1 MAKVCSGLIAK
12 KRRHRQKKQRVD
24 EKRNAPRTKNKPKM
38 DGCELI
44 RQSNDNQKMDAS
56 LSMKR
61 LFDRAPLK

>member
-12 KRRHRQKKQRVD
+12 KRRHRQKKQRVN
-24 EKRNAPRTKNKPKM
+24 EKNAPRTKNKPKM
-38 DGCELI
+38 DGCEFI